1 MNFQEK
7 LKENLGIT
15 NDIVTKQVTYE
26 FETDVGSF
34 EIKVYPKAKIIDI
47 YLYKTLHDS
56 EKIKSIYQ
64 KIERTIKEEITKD
77 EEFKFD
83 LGRDLHFILTHTDK
97 KLKEFVTVNE
107 EYLDQSYEVLNQYG
121 LAMRPVIAL
130 QDDRTVKTVRD
141 LLEKTE
147 YEIFSMPHAGE
158 PTVRNII
165 ETLKKLGD
173 KY

>member
-1 MNFQEK
+1 
-7 LKENLGIT
+7 
-15 NDIVTKQVTYE
+15 
-26 FETDVGSF
+26 
-34 EIKVYPKAKIIDI
+34 
-47 YLYKTLHDS
+47 
-56 EKIKSIYQ
+56 
-64 KIERTIKEEITKD
+64 
-77 EEFKFD
+77 
-83 LGRDLHFILTHTDK
+83 LHFILTHTDK